1 MHLTYITDPG
11 HGWLLV
17 TVAQLA
23 EVNLD
28 PGSFTR
34 YSYRKDDTLALE
46 EDCDMATFLQ
56 AYQAIKGE
64 TPLIR
69 AEHLDRDAHIR
80 SWTRL

>member
-1 MHLTYITDPG
+1 MQLHYLTDPG

-34 YSYRKDDTLALE
+34 YSYRNGDTLALE
-46 EDCDMATFLQ
+46 EDCDMATFLR
-56 AYQAIKGE
+56 AYEAVKGE
-64 TPLIR
+64 TPLIH
-69 AEHLDRDAHIR
+69 AVDLDHDAPMR
-80 SWTRL
+80 RWARL

>member
-34 YSYRKDDTLALE
+34 YSYRKGDTLALE
-46 EDCDMATFLQ
+46 EDCDMATFLR
-56 AYQAIKGE
+56 AYEAVKGE
-64 TPLIR
+64 TPLIH
-69 AEHLDRDAHIR
+69 AVDLDHDAPMR
-80 SWTRL
+80 RWARL